1 MLTRLESKL
10 SPEVE
15 DVIYRVI
22 GCAIEVHRH
31 LGPGYLESIYK
42 KAMCLELVEQSI
54 RFACERAIEVTY
66 KGRPIHSHY
75 LDLVIEDCLVVEL
88 KAVSRFEPIHESQVV
103 SYLRATGLHAG
114 LLINFNSVRL
124 KEGIKRIVR

>member
-1 MLTRLESKL
+1 MLTRVESKL
-10 SPEVE
+10 SAETE

-31 LGPGYLESIYK
+31 LGPGYVERIYE
-42 KAMCLELVEQSI
+42 KAMCVELVYQSI
-54 RFACERAIEVTY
+54 RFVCDRAVSVAY
-66 KGRPIHSHY
+66 KGRPIHSHFV
-75 LDLVIEDCLVVEL
+75 DLIVEDCLVVEL